1 MLEGVEVRRV
11 TKSIYVLG
19 ISSSVLN
26 IGYYYNILQL
36 TIEQISKK
44 YGNSKQ
50 SMRFLSLGE
59 DQRKLKTARMIYK

>member
-19 ISSSVLN
+19 ISSSVLK